1 MNKDESDTI
10 SPLGLAVISSIDE
23 YLRRCVIP
31 IAIADQGMTGIQGAV
46 SLFSLGDKRYLIGAA
61 HVFQNVPIRCLGVPL
76 GPLPRGEQLL
86 TLDGCKVFFSNRAND
101 DIAVVSIDNAGIGSR
116 LSNKWGILTEND
128 LVGNL
133 DEITWFVIA
142 GFPAVTTETETGK
155 LRANFYMALSTRYKG
170 KVEEPVDLN
179 NDLLLHY
186 PKVAP
191 SVIDKTL
198 ESTPKLQGVSG
209 SPIWAYVPGTSTD
222 LWSASRRLRVCG
234 VQVSCL
240 HSQYVRAKRW
250 GLIPDVIESFD
261 PATAEKI
268 RQALSSGS

>member
-1 MNKDESDTI
+1 MNKDESDPI
-10 SPLGLAVISSIDE
+10 LPLGHAVISSMDE

-31 IAIADQGMTGIQGAV
+31 IAIAGQGSAGVQGAAG
-46 SLFSLGDKRYLIGAA
+46 LFRLGDKRYLIGAA

-76 GPLPRGEQLL
+76 GPASRGEQLW
-86 TLDGCKVFFSNRAND
+86 TLDGCEVVFSKQADD
-101 DIAVVSIDNAGIGSR
+101 DIAVVSIDNAEIGSR
-116 LSNKWGILTEND
+116 LSNNWGILTEND

-142 GFPAVTTETETGK
+142 GFPAVTAEAEPGK
-155 LRANFYMALSTRYKG
+155 LRANFYMALSTRYEGAAK
-170 KVEEPVDLN
+170 EPVDPN

-186 PKVAP
+186 RKVVP
-191 SVIDKTL
+191 SVIDKAL
-198 ESTPKLQGVSG
+198 ESAPQLRGMSG

-234 VQVSCL
+234 VQVSFL

-268 RQALSSGS
+268 RQAFSSSS